1 MTNGFSMGTE
11 NATRDFNGVDGRKIY
26 ISSQERERAKMDC
39 FSTPLTFFRL
49 QNPSSVFGPVIK
61 NRCAQVESA

>member
-26 ISSQERERAKMDC
+26 ISSQERERARMDC
-39 FSTPLTFFRL
+39 FSTPLTFF
-49 QNPSSVFGPVIK
+49 PPAKSIFGLRTG
-61 NRCAQVESA
+61 N